1 VSVHMITYNH
11 ERFIRQA
18 VESVLMQK
26 VDFQYELVIGE
37 DCSTDRTREILL
49 RFRQE
54 YPDRVRLLL
63 HERRLGLG
71 KNFIRTIK
79 ACQGQYVALLEGD
92 DYWTSPH
99 KLQKQA
105 DFLDAHPGYST
116 CFHSTRV
123 ISEGD
128 GGKNQLHLSISPVT
142 KVTFTFEDILASNF
156 MRTCSVMFRNGLI
169 GEPPDWLE
177 YVRPLDW
184 ALHILNAHEGKIGF
198 INETMAVY
206 RVHAG
211 GVWSGKNT
219 AYTLQECFRMLEQV
233 NAHYALHYD
242 RMIGGTLSL
251 LRLGLALALARE
263 GDSVRAREYARTCTA
278 EYSQHRGFPW
288 ILLIVMWLVVWFPQ
302 LYRVVMF
309 APKVVRE
316 RIAGRK

>member
-1 VSVHMITYNH
+1 MITYNH

-37 DCSTDRTREILL
+37 DCSTDRTREVLL

-54 YPDRVRLLL
+54 YPNRVRLLL

-92 DYWTSPH
+92 DYWTSPQ

-123 ISEGD
+123 ISEGA
-128 GGKNQLHLSISPVT
+128 GGKDQLHLSISPVT

-156 MRTCSVMFRNGLI
+156 MQTCSVMFRNGLI

-211 GVWSGKNT
+211 GVWSGRNN
-219 AYTLQECFRMLEQV
+219 AYRLQETVRMLEQV

-242 RMIGGTLSL
+242 KMIGRTLSL
-251 LRLGLALALARE
+251 FRLDLALALARE
-263 GDSVRAREYARTCTA
+263 GDSVRARECARKCTA
-278 EYSQHRGFPW
+278 EYSRHRGFPR
-288 ILLIVMWLVVWFPQ
+288 ILLIMMWLVVWFPQ
-302 LYRVVMF
+302 LCGVVMF
-309 APKVVRE
+309 ALKVVRE
-316 RIAGRK
+316 KIPGRK